1 MPHINW
7 PVLTVTYGTAF
18 ILSFAIEIPVLFVF
32 RWFGLF
38 KATAGRTVAAGIVAQ
53 CLTHPLFILVVP
65 ILTIMWRFDMPF
77 ALQMVDPVWVRELIF
92 IPLIEAAWYW
102 FFLRPKGWWQPLVLS
117 YGANLV
123 SWGLGTFVP
132 WGFIAGI
139 VK

>member
-1 MPHINW
+1 MPRINW

-18 ILSFAIEIPVLFVF
+18 FLSFAIEIPVLFLF
-32 RWFGLF
+32 RRFGLF
-38 KATAGRTVAAGIVAQ
+38 TATAKRTVAAGVVAQ

-65 ILTIMWRFDMPF
+65 LLTILSRPEVPFILQVFDPI
-77 ALQMVDPVWVRELIF
+77 WSRELIF

-102 FFLRPKGWWQPLVLS
+102 FFLRPKRWWQPLVLS

-123 SWGLGTFVP
+123 SWGLGYLVP
-132 WGFIAGI
+132 WGFIAGL